1 MIKKLD
7 AVHKKQVKKEVAK
20 ELKFAEKKIEKDV
33 EKKVEKRLEI
43 KFHKQLVTQL
53 KKQGG
58 YLHKRSL
65 HVASS
70 FRGHASTAII
80 AALSFL
86 IALSW
91 KDFISKI
98 IRENISISSLEKYSY
113 LAELYAAII
122 ITLIAIIAIMI
133 VSRWVK
139 KEEK

>member
-1 MIKKLD
+1 MVQKLD
-7 AVHKKQVKKEVAK
+7 AAHKKQVKKEVAR
-20 ELKFAEKKIEKDV
+20 ELKSAEKKIEKDV
-33 EKKVEKRLEI
+33 EKNVEKRLEI
-43 KFHKQLVTQL
+43 KFHKQLVSQF

-58 YLHKRSL
+58 HLHRRSL
-65 HVASS
+65 HVASK
-70 FRGHASTAII
+70 FRDHAATAII

-98 IRENISISSLEKYSY
+98 IKENIAISSLEKYSY
-113 LAELYAAII
+113 LAELYAAVI
-122 ITLIAIIAIMI
+122 ITFIAIIVIMI